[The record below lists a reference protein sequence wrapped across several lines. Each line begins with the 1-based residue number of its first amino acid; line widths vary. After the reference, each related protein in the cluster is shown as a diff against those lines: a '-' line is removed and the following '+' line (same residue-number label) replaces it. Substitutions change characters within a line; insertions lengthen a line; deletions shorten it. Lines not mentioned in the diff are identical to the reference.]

1 MVTTSPSIVAW
12 AFTMHAFTMHTGCVQ
27 LHGQILEF
35 KRMVGDLLLNPLL
48 TRTDKTNAEVS
59 GRSHHRWT
67 GRRLAKGT
75 LRISVMGDKALKERI
90 VGNELVTPI
99 RSAFEFYWLI
109 FLAASA
115 PASVLF
121 FQVRFHWMSMLW
133 SYRIEFGSKTG
144 KWHAK
149 S

>member
-1 MVTTSPSIVAW
+1 MKAMVTTSPSIVAW

-48 TRTDKTNAEVS
+48 TRIDKTNAEVS

-75 LRISVMGDKALKERI
+75 LRISVMGGKALKERI

-99 RSAFEFYWLI
+99 RSAFGRSIAGGVRVLVFI
-109 FLAASA
+109 FLESGNRGGG
-115 PASVLF
+115 PC
-121 FQVRFHWMSMLW
+121 W
-133 SYRIEFGSKTG
+133 
-144 KWHAK
+144 
-149 S
+149 